1 MIDRRLIGA
10 LLLGGLLAGCAP
22 FPSEQKRATDVFQP
36 QPTERKTLE
45 IPELEPA
52 ATPGGAVMDWVE
64 ASGWRE
70 GLGTDYSSLEIHHQ
84 RRERAEV
91 FVKNLRD
98 DAVRDH
104 EYRLTL
110 RERDDGWAV
119 TGVERRVIC
128 RRGLSGDG
136 LCR

>member
-1 MIDRRLIGA
+1 MGDKRVIGA
-10 LLLGGLLAGCAP
+10 VLVMGLLAGCAP
-22 FPSEQKRATDVFQP
+22 FPSEQKGATDVFQP
-36 QPTERKTLE
+36 QPTERKPLE

-52 ATPGGAVMDWVE
+52 ATPGAAVMDWVD

-70 GLGTDYSSLEIHHQ
+70 GLGTDYSSLEIRYE

-110 RERDDGWAV
+110 REREDGWAV

>member
-1 MIDRRLIGA
+1 MRPQRLIGA

-36 QPTERKTLE
+36 QPTERKALE
-45 IPELEPA
+45 IPELESA
-52 ATPGGAVMDWVE
+52 ATPGAAVMDWVE
-64 ASGWRE
+64 ASGWRD
-70 GLGTDYSSLEIHHQ
+70 GLGTEYSSLEIHHQ

-98 DAVRDH
+98 DAIRDY

-110 RERDDGWAV
+110 RERDGAWSIAD
-119 TGVERRVIC
+119 VERRIIC